1 MLLRGQKLAEERNK
15 PIRKMEAVILKH
27 RNGKIGSKTFFDY
40 VPKYNIYKEGLP
52 DKSGLDS
59 LQMKLLQDAISKPEE
74 STNPPIITKRTLK

>member
-1 MLLRGQKLAEERNK
+1 M
-15 PIRKMEAVILKH
+15 ILKH

-74 STNPPIITKRTLK
+74 VKNPPIITKRTLK